1 MENVTVYSPV
11 EDKKIKSDPQ
21 NSPIWKDKNGKSR
34 AYTEDEYMENTK
46 RYPIWFQYSFKFEG
60 LKPVQVTNVKKLAN

>member
-11 EDKKIKSDPQ
+11 EDKSIKS
-21 NSPIWKDKNGKSR
+21 NINESPIWKK
-34 AYTEDEYMENTK
+34 AYTQDEYMENTK